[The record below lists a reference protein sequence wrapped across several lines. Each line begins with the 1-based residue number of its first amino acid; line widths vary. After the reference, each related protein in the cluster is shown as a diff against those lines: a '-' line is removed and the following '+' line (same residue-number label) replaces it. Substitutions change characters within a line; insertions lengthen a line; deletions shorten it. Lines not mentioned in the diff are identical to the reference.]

1 MHKATE
7 RPDGRRISVLLDKLA
22 PGRYTVQAV
31 VIEAG
36 QERATFGRSYFALR
50 LPPAPAAAPAKPGE

>member
-7 RPDGRRISVLLDKLA
+7 RPDGRRISVLLEKLA

-31 VIEAG
+31 VSEAG

-50 LPPAPAAAPAKPGE
+50 LSPAPAAAPAKPGE